1 VYISTPIFEIDPA
14 KGQKLIESGV
24 FAGVS
29 GPGQNNI
36 SSTFK
41 GVVVSAIAAQKL
53 EKFLED
59 QIHPKFNGEIS
70 FLNRNGTLTYAA
82 NQTFVGKNYFGDDFQ
97 LFLKSALKD
106 RGEGFN
112 DIINKAFISK

>member
-14 KGQKLIESGV
+14 QGQKLIESGG

-41 GVVVSAIAAQKL
+41 GVVVSAIAA
-53 EKFLED
+53 
-59 QIHPKFNGEIS
+59 
-70 FLNRNGTLTYAA
+70 
-82 NQTFVGKNYFGDDFQ
+82 
-97 LFLKSALKD
+97 
-106 RGEGFN
+106 
-112 DIINKAFISK
+112 